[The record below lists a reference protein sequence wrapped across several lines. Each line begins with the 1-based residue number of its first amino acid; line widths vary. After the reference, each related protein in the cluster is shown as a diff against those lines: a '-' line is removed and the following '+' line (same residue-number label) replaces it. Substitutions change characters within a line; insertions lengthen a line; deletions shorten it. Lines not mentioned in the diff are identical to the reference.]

1 MTSSTN
7 TFASVFIEE
16 LEERWRE
23 IDILID
29 QIATS
34 EDDVKNVLSRSAV
47 VLLVAHLEGF
57 VKEAASILVKDLN
70 AYVQFKDLP
79 KIVQKTYCSR
89 FLSPINDSGGIDNRI
104 QGKLLEEFSNLNAH
118 LTVEPF
124 LFDRNKNPSPSV
136 IELVLGN
143 FGVKDFFTLI
153 HQSNLD
159 VVFENNRAEI
169 LALSSEL
176 EHYLKSA
183 VTSFP
188 YNIDLDT
195 YSISKKEQKLK
206 REESL
211 WVAFIDELLR
221 MRHSIAHGSNF
232 QNEIGEPQ
240 LVDAII
246 KVRILQYAIAL
257 VLFASVIE

>member
-16 LEERWRE
+16 LEGRWKE

-29 QIATS
+29 QITRS
-34 EDDVKNVLSRSAV
+34 EDDVKNVLCRSAV

-57 VKEAASILVKDLN
+57 VKETASILIKDLN
-70 AYVQFKDLP
+70 AFVRFKDLP

-89 FLSPINDSGGIDNRI
+89 FLSPINDSGGIDYRI
-104 QGKLLEEFSNLNAH
+104 QGKLLEEFESLNAQ
-118 LTVEPF
+118 LVVEPF
-124 LFDRNKNPSPSV
+124 LFERNKNPSPTV
-136 IELVLGN
+136 IETVLTN

-153 HQSNLD
+153 YQSNLD
-159 VVFENNRAEI
+159 IVFENNRAET
-169 LALSSEL
+169 LVLSSEL
-176 EHYLKSA
+176 KDYLKLA
-183 VTSFP
+183 VVSFP
-188 YNIDLDT
+188 YNIELDK
-195 YSISKKEQKLK
+195 YSISQKEKKLK

-211 WVAFIDELLR
+211 WIAFIDELLR

-232 QNEIGEPQ
+232 QNEIGVPQ
-240 LVDAII
+240 LEDAII